1 MLRIVHPVSKCA
13 HKINN
18 FGEIVGGLSVI
29 EGWEDSETTGAIVG
43 GELFA
48 IGYNENPELMFPWP
62 VKILND
68 VTVDRVAYDGRRFI
82 AVRTDCFPLLWIA
95 FWLQIRVEAKAQNDI
110 ARVIVIANLFGWAET
125 PYWARPHW
133 RDFLFVPRVNK
144 DNPNQSNV
152 K

>member
-18 FGEIVGGLSVI
+18 FGEIVGGLS
-29 EGWEDSETTGAIVG
+29 
-43 GELFA
+43 
-48 IGYNENPELMFPWP
+48 
-62 VKILND
+62 
-68 VTVDRVAYDGRRFI
+68 
-82 AVRTDCFPLLWIA
+82 
-95 FWLQIRVEAKAQNDI
+95 
-110 ARVIVIANLFGWAET
+110 VIANLFGWAET